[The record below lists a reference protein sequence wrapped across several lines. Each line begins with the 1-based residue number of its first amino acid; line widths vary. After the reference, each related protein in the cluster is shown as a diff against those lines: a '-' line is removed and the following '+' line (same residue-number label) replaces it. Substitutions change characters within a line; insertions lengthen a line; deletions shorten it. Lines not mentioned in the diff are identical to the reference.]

1 MCLDDGLLFFPFR
14 KRKTKMS
21 HWSPLDFCSCFAMA
35 RREWECHSF
44 RILIFPRLS
53 KRVWKFE
60 CNQNEN
66 YLFLNMIIS
75 ENICGC
81 YEWDFSIEDIRFGIF
96 FSLFFSTFLQFFFS
110 FFLFYFFHCSFFS
123 FVDFF
128 IYVVVSMS
136 FICSYFVC
144 LTFIIFFILL
154 CFVGVLIWVFTFICN
169 FFWTNVEMW
178 WEGSEKSGE

>member
-96 FSLFFSTFLQFFFS
+96 FSLFFSTFLQFFF
-110 FFLFYFFHCSFFS
+110 FFS
-123 FVDFF
+123 FLLFPLFF
-128 IYVVVSMS
+128 FFFCWFFYLCCCIYEFYMFV
-136 FICSYFVC
+136 FCLFNFYNFLYFVVFC
-144 LTFIIFFILL
+144 W
-154 CFVGVLIWVFTFICN
+154 CFNLSFYFYL
-169 FFWTNVEMW
+169 
-178 WEGSEKSGE
+178 